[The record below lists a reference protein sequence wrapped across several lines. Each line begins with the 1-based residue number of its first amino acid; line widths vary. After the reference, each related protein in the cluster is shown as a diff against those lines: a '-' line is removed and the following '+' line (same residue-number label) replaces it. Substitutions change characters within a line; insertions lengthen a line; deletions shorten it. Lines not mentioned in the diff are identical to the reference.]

1 LASGLQ
7 VESDE
12 VVHFQTGEDSAEE
25 CSKVELR
32 LLYEAGE
39 VSDATRL
46 WTEGMDAWY
55 PLGAV
60 KIWLGLD
67 DAQAPPQPEPED
79 EPVAEPAEPPPIPE
93 ERAPNGQARPQEMQ
107 GHDRGCGCAPDSR

>member
-1 LASGLQ
+1 MASGLQ

-79 EPVAEPAEPPPIPE
+79 EPVATSESVGEYC
-93 ERAPNGQARPQEMQ
+93 MQ
-107 GHDRGCGCAPDSR
+107 VTTVSGRWHSLL